1 MYESDGISLTGSEHA
16 TLRALVELERS
27 GERPECGERMA
38 LVIDPENPTERANF
52 KSLAEKGLLVDTS
65 TFGHDGAVEG
75 TTQLGRDWVDDYDAT
90 IAVAQAA
97 ERKREEAERDR
108 IRRQHIH
115 DYRVALLG
123 ILGGAAAGAA
133 ASVILHFTLGL

>member
-1 MYESDGISLTGSEHA
+1 MYESDGIALTGSEHA

-27 GERPECGERMA
+27 GERPERGERMA
-38 LVIDPENPTERANF
+38 LAIEPGSPTERANF
-52 KSLAEKGLLVDTS
+52 KSLAEKGLLVDAS
-65 TFGHDGAVEG
+65 TFGHDGAVAG

-90 IAVAQAA
+90 IAAAQAA
-97 ERKREEAERDR
+97 ERKREEAERYKTR
-108 IRRQHIH
+108 KQHIH

-123 ILGGAAAGAA
+123 TLGGAAAGAA